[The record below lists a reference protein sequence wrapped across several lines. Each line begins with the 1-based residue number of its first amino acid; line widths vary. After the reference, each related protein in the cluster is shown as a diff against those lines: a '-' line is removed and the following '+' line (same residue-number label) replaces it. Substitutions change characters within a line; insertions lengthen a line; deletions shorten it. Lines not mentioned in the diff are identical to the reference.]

1 MKHTCRLLVPFF
13 TSQNAR
19 TFAPD
24 YLSRKNS
31 SGPIRHVGKKDS
43 KANLTLSQLWF
54 VPRNKETEI
63 FLYVTMIVIDSGGNL
78 KEHIGLKHMGI
89 SSKDWRNPEFKA
101 VRDSASSHQA
111 WEFVPA
117 AGDPFR
123 YNRQT

>member
-1 MKHTCRLLVPFF
+1 MPGGRTSNPSRSTGYTGGRTLLGQRSPLKTMIHFIQIF
-13 TSQNAR
+13 R
-19 TFAPD
+19 
-24 YLSRKNS
+24 
-31 SGPIRHVGKKDS
+31 
-43 KANLTLSQLWF
+43 
-54 VPRNKETEI
+54 ETEI